1 MRCGG
6 RLSLPHPRNDAWC
19 KTQGEDSM
27 LMVNVINLIAAM
39 AQLLSALANL
49 AAIFPRY
56 VELRRWRR
64 STLRNLHRRRR
75 C

>member
-1 MRCGG
+1 
-6 RLSLPHPRNDAWC
+6 
-19 KTQGEDSM
+19 M